1 MNGKKQINEW
11 QKANFKIISVWYVIM
26 PFYYKT
32 IMKPL
37 KQEDLK
43 ELTEKVLDLIAKT
56 SVEIGHRTDN
66 TILASLS
73 KIFAQDLIQERRFGN
88 MTFNQIQDAFRL
100 GVRFG
105 DFEPFI
111 NIRTFY
117 KWVYAHKKTID
128 EYQEK
133 LDMPKCRFIKSLL
146 RKIKNA
152 KRPSAVLSR
161 TFKTT

>member
-1 MNGKKQINEW
+1 
-11 QKANFKIISVWYVIM
+11 
-26 PFYYKT
+26 
-32 IMKPL
+32 MKPL
-37 KQEDLK
+37 KQENLK

-117 KWVYAHKKTID
+117 RWVYAHKKTRID
-128 EYQEK
+128 EATYQVEKLKMPKDQVPFYQEQIK
-133 LDMPKCRFIKSLL
+133 LLK
-146 RKIKNA
+146 
-152 KRPSAVLSR
+152 
-161 TFKTT
+161 

>member
-1 MNGKKQINEW
+1 
-11 QKANFKIISVWYVIM
+11 
-26 PFYYKT
+26 
-32 IMKPL
+32 MKPL

-66 TILASLS
+66 TILVPLS
-73 KIFAQDLIQERRFGN
+73 KRFAQDLIQERRFGN

-117 KWVYAHKKTID
+117 KWVYSHKKTRID
-128 EYQEK
+128 EATYQVEKLKMPKDQVPFYQEPIK
-133 LDMPKCRFIKSLL
+133 LLK
-146 RKIKNA
+146 
-152 KRPSAVLSR
+152 
-161 TFKTT
+161 

>member
-1 MNGKKQINEW
+1 
-11 QKANFKIISVWYVIM
+11 
-26 PFYYKT
+26 
-32 IMKPL
+32 MKPL
-37 KQEDLK
+37 KQENLK

-66 TILASLS
+66 TILVPLS
-73 KIFAQDLIQERRFGN
+73 KRFAQDLIQEKRFGN

-117 KWVYAHKKTID
+117 KWVYAHKKTRID
-128 EYQEK
+128 EATYQVEKLKMPKDQVPFYQEPIK
-133 LDMPKCRFIKSLL
+133 LLK
-146 RKIKNA
+146 
-152 KRPSAVLSR
+152 
-161 TFKTT
+161 